1 MGGVPQQVGTVWGVC
16 PTENF
21 IKAVSNEGM
30 LDYPALPLRHPPRK
44 LPGLPTA
51 TELRQRGAS
60 RAVRRALVM
69 FATRAARLVRTSRAP
84 AFVGRAASTCVGRTA
99 VVGAAR
105 AVRPFPLASP
115 VPPPSST
122 ARPLSTGSKGTGVV
136 EVTDEA
142 EYSQALASKG
152 LCVVYFTAS
161 WCAACAHPAA
171 PPPPPHHR
179 RYLHLRHRHR
189 RHQHRHP
196 HRPIR
201 RHDHSRS
208 CHACC
213 AVASTAH

>member
-30 LDYPALPLRHPPRK
+30 LDYPALFCCVIFRPSSM
-44 LPGLPTA
+44 A

-84 AFVGRAASTCVGRTA
+84 AFVGRAASTCIGRTA

-105 AVRPFPLASP
+105 AVRPFLLASP
-115 VPPPSST
+115 VPQPSST
-122 ARPLSTGSKGTGVV
+122 VRPLSTGSKGTGVV

-189 RHQHRHP
+189 CHQHRHP

>member
-21 IKAVSNEGM
+21 IKAVRNEGM
-30 LDYPALPLRHPPRK
+30 LDYPPPSLPLFPRI
-44 LPGLPTA
+44 
-51 TELRQRGAS
+51 
-60 RAVRRALVM
+60 RRALVM

-84 AFVGRAASTCVGRTA
+84 AFVGRAASTCIGRTA

-122 ARPLSTGSKGTGVV
+122 VRPLSTGSKCTGVV
-136 EVTDEA
+136 EVSDDA

-189 RHQHRHP
+189 HHQHRRP
-196 HRPIR
+196 HRPLR

>member
-1 MGGVPQQVGTVWGVC
+1 VQNRPNKREKQSSNAWYPGT
-16 PTENF
+16 
-21 IKAVSNEGM
+21 
-30 LDYPALPLRHPPRK
+30 PR
-44 LPGLPTA
+44 A
-51 TELRQRGAS
+51 TVRTRDI
-60 RAVRRALVM
+60 RRAPRWRSSCSAIAELAM
-69 FATRAARLVRTSRAP
+69 LATRAARLVRTSRAP
-84 AFVGRAASTCVGRTA
+84 AFVGRAASTCIGRTA

-105 AVRPFPLASP
+105 AVRPFPWASP

-122 ARPLSTGSKGTGVV
+122 VRPLSTGSKGAGVV
-136 EVTDEA
+136 EVTDDA

-171 PPPPPHHR
+171 PPPPRHHR

-189 RHQHRHP
+189 HHQHRRP
-196 HRPIR
+196 HRPLR
-201 RHDHSRS
+201 RHDHSRN

>member
-21 IKAVSNEGM
+21 IKAVRNEGM
-30 LDYPALPLRHPPRK
+30 LDYPPPSLPLFPRI
-44 LPGLPTA
+44 
-51 TELRQRGAS
+51 
-60 RAVRRALVM
+60 RRALVM

-84 AFVGRAASTCVGRTA
+84 AFVGRAASTCIGRTA

-122 ARPLSTGSKGTGVV
+122 VRPLSTGSKGAGVV
-136 EVTDEA
+136 EVTDDA

-189 RHQHRHP
+189 HHQHRRP
-196 HRPIR
+196 HRPLR